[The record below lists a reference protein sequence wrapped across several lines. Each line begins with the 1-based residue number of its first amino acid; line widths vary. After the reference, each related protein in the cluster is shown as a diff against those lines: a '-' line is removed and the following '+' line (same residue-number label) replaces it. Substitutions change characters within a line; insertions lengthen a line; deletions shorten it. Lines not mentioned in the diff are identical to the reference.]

1 MTGFFLSA
9 VRQME
14 VVWSI
19 SRYISYVYKKLKKI
33 FIAVYMN
40 MCTWWFTEYEEK
52 LGNVNLIS
60 I

>member
-33 FIAVYMN
+33 LLLFTWTCVRGDLQN
-40 MCTWWFTEYEEK
+40 MRKNWEMLT
-52 LGNVNLIS
+52 
-60 I
+60 